1 MLQKFATHVSSFKF
15 NYLLALIPLMGY
27 CQTEKQNSKYLKSVG
42 DIAFDSLMDQKE
54 FFLCNEKDIMQYHNN
69 SRGLEYR
76 GEKLAIIESFEKK
89 YVPIPDSSQNGLIR
103 VRFVVNCKGQ
113 TDRFRIIAMDEDYQ
127 TKKFDERITQQILDI
142 CKSLDGWLPKK
153 KEDKEFDYYQ
163 YLIFKIQ
170 SGQITE
176 ILP

>member
-1 MLQKFATHVSSFKF
+1 
-15 NYLLALIPLMGY
+15 
-27 CQTEKQNSKYLKSVG
+27 
-42 DIAFDSLMDQKE
+42 
-54 FFLCNEKDIMQYHNN
+54 MQYHNN